1 MGFSEKMYVFA
12 QKQQLT
18 LNNKFENIHDSSKGT
33 FKFIQFMKER
43 KKQNKRSIFNY
54 SCARNGS

>member
-33 FKFIQFMKER
+33 FKFIQIMKER
-43 KKQNKRSIFNY
+43 KKEAKQTLNF
-54 SCARNGS
+54 